1 MQNSI
6 RLEGL
11 TFRAELSKCD
21 TEWLELAKVYGEEAR
36 RGPLRLSPESAPPPM
51 EGIPENLEALLR
63 SLASD
68 ALKEDKNSK
77 RVQHSSGQIM
87 RLLLDAKRTEQ
98 GYRGADVFV
107 GPSRTEEAYVAAVLA
122 LHGEEMERERDEKNR
137 QSDEMAQASKAI
149 LFFELMRS
157 GRTDRAARE
166 TVYQAMKDLH
176 LYKESPSRA
185 TDFVEGLRLTPVYEL
200 LRYFRPELDDMS
212 EKERIA
218 LLERTIYYINEYL
231 KALRRLTAFLQ
242 YGKTGAYEGLPNK
255 KVTQAGKQVRAAEFR
270 ELVKT
275 EQGDPLPYSEIGKLL
290 GEKPA
295 PGQMQPHLIR
305 GYDARISRMAKD
317 GRGILKQALGEEG
330 YRAYMEEKRAELEH
344 WQTLSKDE
352 QNAIHME
359 ETFGISARDAYE
371 IVDEQDYRDY
381 MKAKRNE
388 SPEKS

>member
-1 MQNSI
+1 
-6 RLEGL
+6 
-11 TFRAELSKCD
+11 
-21 TEWLELAKVYGEEAR
+21 
-36 RGPLRLSPESAPPPM
+36 
-51 EGIPENLEALLR
+51 
-63 SLASD
+63 
-68 ALKEDKNSK
+68 
-77 RVQHSSGQIM
+77 
-87 RLLLDAKRTEQ
+87 
-98 GYRGADVFV
+98 
-107 GPSRTEEAYVAAVLA
+107 
-122 LHGEEMERERDEKNR
+122 
-137 QSDEMAQASKAI
+137 
-149 LFFELMRS
+149 
-157 GRTDRAARE
+157 
-166 TVYQAMKDLH
+166 
-176 LYKESPSRA
+176 
-185 TDFVEGLRLTPVYEL
+185 
-200 LRYFRPELDDMS
+200 MS
-212 EKERIA
+212 ERERIA

-231 KALRRLTAFLQ
+231 KALRRLIAFLQ